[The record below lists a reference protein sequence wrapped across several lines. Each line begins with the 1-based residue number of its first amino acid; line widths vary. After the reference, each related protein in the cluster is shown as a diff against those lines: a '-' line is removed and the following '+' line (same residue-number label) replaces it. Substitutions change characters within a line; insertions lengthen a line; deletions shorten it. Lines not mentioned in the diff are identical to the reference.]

1 MNMNMPEML
10 GEIKELNLTYL
21 MLAQHMIREDKS
33 AAVYR
38 LGISQQLADILADLT
53 PGQVLKMAGANV
65 LLCRMRF
72 DDRLILGL
80 LTSHGKESSMPQS
93 HAAILLTG
101 QAVEALA

>member
-1 MNMNMPEML
+1 MSMSDML

-33 AAVYR
+33 AAVFR
-38 LGISQQLADILADLT
+38 LGISQELADILADLST
-53 PGQVLKMAGANV
+53 GQVLKMASTNM

-80 LTSHGKESSMPQS
+80 LTSHDKEGTMPQS
-93 HAAILLTG
+93 HAAILLAG
-101 QAVEALA
+101 QPAEQMA

>member
-1 MNMNMPEML
+1 MATPDML

-21 MLAQHMIREDKS
+21 MLAQQMIRDDKA

-38 LGISQQLADILADLT
+38 LGIGQQLAEILADLT

-80 LTSHGKESSMPQS
+80 LTGHGRESTMPHS
-93 HAAILLTG
+93 HAAILLAG
-101 QAVEALA
+101 QAAEALS

>member
-1 MNMNMPEML
+1 MSMSDML

-33 AAVYR
+33 AAVFR
-38 LGISQQLADILADLT
+38 LGISQQLADILADLST
-53 PGQVLKMAGANV
+53 GQVLKMASTNM

-80 LTSHGKESSMPQS
+80 LTSHDKEGTMPQS
-93 HAAILLTG
+93 HAAILLAG
-101 QAVEALA
+101 QPAEEMV

>member
-1 MNMNMPEML
+1 MNKHDML
-10 GEIKELNLTYL
+10 GEIKELNLAYL
-21 MLAQHMIREDKS
+21 MLAQHMIREDRA

-38 LGISQQLADILADLT
+38 LGISQQLADIVAELT
-53 PGQVLKMAGANV
+53 PGQVLKMAGATV

-80 LTSHGKESSMPQS
+80 LTSHGKEAALPQS

-101 QAVEALA
+101 QPAEALA

>member
-1 MNMNMPEML
+1 MNMNTSEML

-21 MLAQHMIREDKS
+21 MLAQHMIRKDKS

-38 LGISQQLADILADLT
+38 LGINQQLADILADLT
-53 PGQVLKMAGANV
+53 AGQVLKMAGANV

-72 DDRLILGL
+72 DDQLILGL
-80 LTSHGKESSMPQS
+80 LTSHGKERAMPQS

-101 QAVEALA
+101 QPVEALA

>member
-1 MNMNMPEML
+1 MNMSDML

-21 MLAQHMIREDKS
+21 MLAQHMIRADKP

-38 LGISQQLADILADLT
+38 LGISQQVADILADLT
-53 PGQVLKMAGANV
+53 AGQVLKMAGANV

-80 LTSHGKESSMPQS
+80 LTSHGRESSMPQS

>member
-1 MNMNMPEML
+1 MNMSSML

-21 MLAQHMIREDKS
+21 MLAQHMIREDRS

-38 LGISQQLADILADLT
+38 LGISQQLADIMADLT

-93 HAAILLTG
+93 HAAILLAG
-101 QAVEALA
+101 QAVEELA

>member
-1 MNMNMPEML
+1 MTMPEML

-21 MLAQHMIREDKS
+21 MFAQQMIREDKS

-38 LGISQQLADILADLT
+38 LGISEQLADILADLT

-80 LTSHGKESSMPQS
+80 LSSHDKERAMPQS
-93 HAAILLTG
+93 HAAILLAG
-101 QAVEALA
+101 QPAEALA

>member
-1 MNMNMPEML
+1 MNTSDML
-10 GEIKELNLTYL
+10 EAIKDLNLTYL

-38 LGISQQLADILADLT
+38 LGVSQELADVLADLT
-53 PGQVLKMAGANV
+53 AGQVLRMARTNV

-80 LTSHGKESSMPQS
+80 LTSHGNENMMPQA
-93 HAAILLTG
+93 HAAILLSG
-101 QAVEALA
+101 QPVEELA

>member
-1 MNMNMPEML
+1 MNMSDML
-10 GEIKELNLTYL
+10 GEIKEINLTYL
-21 MLAQHMIREDKS
+21 MLAQQMIHDDRS

-72 DDRLILGL
+72 DDRLILSL
-80 LTSHGKESSMPQS
+80 LTSHDKQGTMPQS

-101 QAVEALA
+101 QPIEALA

>member
-1 MNMNMPEML
+1 MDMSNML

-38 LGISQQLADILADLT
+38 LGISQKFADVLADLT
-53 PGQVLKMAGANV
+53 AGQVLKMAGANV

-80 LTSHGKESSMPQS
+80 LTSHGKEGAMPQS
-93 HAAILLTG
+93 HAAILLAG
-101 QAVEALA
+101 QPAEALA

>member
-1 MNMNMPEML
+1 MSMSDML

-33 AAVYR
+33 AAVFR
-38 LGISQQLADILADLT
+38 LGISQQLADVLADLSA
-53 PGQVLKMAGANV
+53 GQVLKMASTNM

-80 LTSHGKESSMPQS
+80 LTSHDKEGTMPQS
-93 HAAILLTG
+93 HAAILLAG
-101 QAVEALA
+101 QPAEELA

>member
-1 MNMNMPEML
+1 MNMSNMLE
-10 GEIKELNLTYL
+10 EIKELNLTYL
-21 MLAQHMIREDKS
+21 MLAQHMIRDDRS
-33 AAVYR
+33 AAAYR
-38 LGISQQLADILADLT
+38 LGIDQQLADIIADLS

-80 LTSHGKESSMPQS
+80 LTGHGKESSMPQS
-93 HAAILLTG
+93 HAAILLAG